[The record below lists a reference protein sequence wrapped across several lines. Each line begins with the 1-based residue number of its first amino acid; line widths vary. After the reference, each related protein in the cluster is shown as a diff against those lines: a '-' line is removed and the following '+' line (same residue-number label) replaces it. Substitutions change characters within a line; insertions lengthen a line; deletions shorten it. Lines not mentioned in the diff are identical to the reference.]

1 MINLS
6 SAPRILRAPLRLCAS
21 APVYRI
27 GRVKCITASLLSC
40 ILLASI
46 AQAQSSKPPYK
57 NPSLPIDQRVA
68 DLLSRMTPEEKF
80 WQLFMIPSSTDVLT
94 TPPDKQA
101 YKNGI
106 FGFQLSAAAQGNNN
120 AEQMLK
126 YNATE
131 SGAVVVKKLNAIQKY
146 FVDETRL
153 GIPIIA
159 FDEALHGL
167 VREGATSFPQAI
179 ALAATFDTLLM
190 SRVATA
196 IATESK
202 ARGIRQI
209 LSPVINIATDVRW
222 GRVEETY
229 GEDPFLQSEM
239 GVAFVRPF
247 EKMGIITTPKHLIA
261 NVGDG
266 GRDSYPI
273 HLNERYLEEIHFPPF
288 KAVFTRG
295 GTRSVMT
302 SYNSLDGSPMSANDW
317 MLNQKLKKEW
327 KFDGFVISDAGAVG
341 GSLVLHNTSP
351 EYATSGA
358 QTINAGMDVIFQT
371 AYDHYK
377 LFLPAFLDGRV
388 DSKKLDEAVGRV
400 LKAKFQLGLFENPYI
415 TADHLKKISA
425 AEQKNIAREASIK
438 SMVLLKNENQ
448 TLPLSKQIKSIAVIG
463 SDATEGRLGGYSG
476 PGNGVVTLLQGIKKR
491 AGNVK
496 VNYAAGA
503 DRNETEWS
511 VIPSANL
518 KTQDGKPGLTAEY
531 FNNIDLSGKASLT
544 RTDAQLNFHWT
555 LYGPDEKLGNSF
567 YSARWTGYIS
577 SPKSGKIKI
586 GLDGND
592 GFRLYINNKILI
604 DRWTKQTYSTEL
616 VDFNFE
622 KDQPYFVRVEFKE
635 TVGNAHIRLIWD
647 ADVKSDW
654 EQKIDEAVQVAKQSD
669 VAIVVAGI
677 HEGEFQ
683 DRALL
688 SLPGHQE
695 ELINSVA
702 ATGKPVVV
710 VLVGGS
716 AITMDSWINNV
727 SSILDIWYP
736 GEEGGN
742 ALAQV
747 LFGDASPA
755 GRLPITFPKHEAQ
768 LPLVYNHKPT
778 GRGDDYHNM
787 SGLPLFPFG
796 YGLTYTTFE
805 YSDIRIERLSIK
817 KNEST
822 QVQFELKNTGTF
834 ESDEVVQLYIK
845 DELASVSRPVLELKG
860 FQRVHLKP
868 GESKTLNFVITPEML
883 EMLDAQL
890 KAVVEPGEF
899 RVMIGGSSRDIYL
912 NAVLEVVE

>member
-1 MINLS
+1 MNKIFLFVF
-6 SAPRILRAPLRLCAS
+6 LL
-21 APVYRI
+21 I
-27 GRVKCITASLLSC
+27 G
-40 ILLASI
+40 SI
-46 AQAQSSKPPYK
+46 SYAQKLPYK
-57 NPSLPIDQRVA
+57 NATLPIDQRVT
-68 DLLSRMTPEEKF
+68 DLLGRMTPEEKF

-94 TPPDKQA
+94 TPLDKQA

-131 SGAVVVKKLNAIQKY
+131 SGAEVVKKLNAIQKY
-146 FVDETRL
+146 FVEETRL

-167 VREGATSFPQAI
+167 VRDGATSFPQAI
-179 ALAATFDTLLM
+179 GLAGTFDTLLM
-190 SRVATA
+190 GRVATA
-196 IATESK
+196 IASESK

-229 GEDPFLQSEM
+229 GEDPYLSSEM

-302 SYNSLDGSPMSANDW
+302 SYNSLDGIGMSANDW

-351 EYATSGA
+351 DYATSGA

-371 AYDHYK
+371 AYNHYK

-388 DSKKLDEAVGRV
+388 DSKKLDEAVARV

-415 TADHLKKISA
+415 SPDLLKKISSSQ
-425 AEQKNIAREASIK
+425 QKALAREASIK
-438 SMVLLKNENQ
+438 SMVLLKNSDQ
-448 TLPLSKQIKSIAVIG
+448 TLPFSKQIKSIAVLG
-463 SDATEGRLGGYSG
+463 ADATEGRLGGYSG
-476 PGNGVVTLLQGIKKR
+476 PGNGVINLLQGIQKR
-491 AGNVK
+491 AGNIK
-496 VNYAAGA
+496 VNYAYGA
-503 DRNETEWS
+503 DRSDTEWTI
-511 VIPSANL
+511 VPPANL
-518 KTQDGKPGLTAEY
+518 KTQDGKPGLLGEY
-531 FNNIDLSGKASLT
+531 FKNLDANGKALVT
-544 RTDAQLNFHWT
+544 RTDDQVNFHWT
-555 LYGPDEKLGNSF
+555 LYGPDESLGNSF

-577 SPKSGKIKI
+577 SPKSGKVKI

-592 GFRLYINNKILI
+592 GFRLYINNTLLI
-604 DRWTKQTYSTEL
+604 DRWTKQTYRTEL

-622 KDQPYFVRVEFKE
+622 KDTQYHIKVEFKE
-635 TVGNAHIRLIWD
+635 TVGNAHVRLIWN
-647 ADVKSDW
+647 ANVNNDW
-654 EQKIDEAVQVAKQSD
+654 QQNIEKAVQAARISD
-669 VAIVVAGI
+669 IAVVVAGI

-695 ELINSVA
+695 ELINAIA

-716 AITMDSWINNV
+716 AITMSNWINNV
-727 SSILDIWYP
+727 ASILDIWYP
-736 GEEGGN
+736 GEEGGD

-755 GRLPITFPKHEAQ
+755 GRLPITFPQHEAQ

-796 YGLTYTTFE
+796 YGLTYTTFA
-805 YSDIRIERLSIK
+805 YSNIRLEKSSIRKTER
-817 KNEST
+817 T
-822 QVQFELKNTGTF
+822 QIQFELKNTGTIA
-834 ESDEVVQLYIK
+834 SDEVVQLYIK
-845 DELASVSRPVLELKG
+845 DELASVARPVLELKG
-860 FQRVHLKP
+860 FQRVHLKA
-868 GESKTLNFVITPEML
+868 GESKTLSFTITPEML

-890 KAVVEPGEF
+890 KTVIEPGKF
-899 RVMIGGSSRDIYL
+899 RLMIGSSSRDIHL
-912 NAVLEVVE
+912 NALLEVTE

>member
-1 MINLS
+1 MNLS
-6 SAPRILRAPLRLCAS
+6 LAPFIPCATPRLCAS
-21 APVYRI
+21 AL
-27 GRVKCITASLLSC
+27 KCIISSLLSTT
-40 ILLASI
+40 LLI
-46 AQAQSSKPPYK
+46 SSANCQKLPYK
-57 NPSLPIDQRVA
+57 NSSLPIDQRVA

-80 WQLFMIPSSTDVLT
+80 WQVFMIPSSTDVLT
-94 TPPDKQA
+94 TTPDKQA

-106 FGFQLSAAAQGNNN
+106 FGFQLSAAAQGTNN

-146 FVDETRL
+146 FVEETRL

-179 ALAATFDTLLM
+179 GLAATFDTLLM
-190 SRVATA
+190 SRVANA

-341 GSLVLHNTSP
+341 GSLVLHNTSTD
-351 EYATSGA
+351 YATSGA

-371 AYDHYK
+371 AFEHYK

-388 DSKKLDEAVGRV
+388 DIKKLDEAVARV

-415 TADHLKKISA
+415 NTDLLKKISA
-425 AEQKNIAREASIK
+425 TEQKTLAREASIK
-438 SMVLLKNENQ
+438 SMVLLKNDNQ

-476 PGNGVVTLLQGIKKR
+476 PGNGVVTLLQGIQKR

-496 VNYAAGA
+496 VNYAFGS
-503 DRNETEWS
+503 DRNENEWKI
-511 VIPSANL
+511 IPSVNL
-518 KTQDGKPGLTAEY
+518 KTQDGKQGLSAEY
-531 FNNIDLSGKASLT
+531 FDNVELIGKPALV
-544 RTDAQLNFHWT
+544 RNDAQLNFHWT
-555 LYGPDEKLGNSF
+555 LYGPHESLGNNF
-567 YSARWTGYIS
+567 YSARWSGYIS
-577 SPKSGKIKI
+577 SPKSEKIKI

-592 GFRLYINNKILI
+592 GFRLYINNKLLI
-604 DRWTKQTYSTEL
+604 DRWSKRSYSTKL

-622 KDQPYFVRVEFKE
+622 KDQSYFIRVEFKE

-647 ADVKSDW
+647 ADVKNDW
-654 EQKIDEAVQVAKQSD
+654 EQKIEEAVQTAKQSD

-695 ELINSVA
+695 ELITRVA
-702 ATGKPVVV
+702 ATGKPIVV

-716 AITMDSWINNV
+716 AITMDNWIDKA
-727 SSILDIWYP
+727 SSIIDIWYP

-778 GRGDDYHNM
+778 GRGDDYYNM

-805 YSDIRIERLSIK
+805 YSNIRFEKNTLK
-817 KNEST
+817 KNESA
-822 QVQFELKNTGTF
+822 QVQFELKNSGAF

-845 DELASVSRPVLELKG
+845 DELATVSRPVLELKG

-868 GESKTLNFVITPEML
+868 GESKTLSFAITPEMF
-883 EMLDAQL
+883 EMLDAQM
-890 KAVVEPGEF
+890 KTVIEPGKF
-899 RVMIGGSSRDIYL
+899 LVMIGRSSRDIEL
-912 NAVLEVVE
+912 NALLEVVE